1 MYMLPL
7 YKKSMCAGFNFDLYS
22 LFMCVTKFYQFG
34 AIADLAM
41 HLHIKLPGKKNDTNL
56 YYG

>member
-1 MYMLPL
+1 MLPL
-7 YKKSMCAGFNFDLYS
+7 YEIPMCAGFHFDLYS